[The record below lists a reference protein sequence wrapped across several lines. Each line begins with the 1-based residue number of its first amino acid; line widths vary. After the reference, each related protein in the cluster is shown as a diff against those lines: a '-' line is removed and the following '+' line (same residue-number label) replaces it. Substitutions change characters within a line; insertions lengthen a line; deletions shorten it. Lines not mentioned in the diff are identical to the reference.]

1 MAGAKTPLQV
11 RGTAGATGII
21 TEKTE
26 RTGSM
31 EQLGITVFDVAVIVV
46 AVFGAAIGM
55 SAGFAHAILFIAS
68 WIGAGWI
75 AWRFSKVVEPEILK
89 LVGSAELSYFISL
102 LVVFVAALI
111 VLIMLTSVV
120 SRAIRTGP
128 LGRPDKI
135 LGAGFGVLC
144 AWVAMGTAFL
154 FYGYLG
160 PRQLPPAVE
169 GAASFPMIREMA
181 TFVEPYL
188 PTGFRN
194 RLQRPGMESGVI
206 PAPSTTPQ
214 TAPPTVGPSDTT
226 PGAPA
231 APAQTKPPQ

>member
-1 MAGAKTPLQV
+1 
-11 RGTAGATGII
+11 
-21 TEKTE
+21 
-26 RTGSM
+26 M
-31 EQLGITVFDVAVIVV
+31 EQLGITVFDVAVIAV
-46 AVFGAAIGM
+46 ALFGAAIGM
-55 SAGFAHAILFIAS
+55 SAGFAHAVLFIAS

-75 AWRFSKVVEPEILK
+75 AWRFSKVVEPEVMKI
-89 LVGSAELSYFISL
+89 VGSAELSYFISL
-102 LVVFVAALI
+102 LVVFVGALI

-128 LGRPDKI
+128 LGRPDRI

-181 TFVEPYL
+181 TFVEPQL
-188 PTGFRN
+188 PTGFRT
-194 RLQRPGMESGVI
+194 RLQRPGMETGVI
-206 PAPSTTPQ
+206 AAPATPAPQAAPQ
-214 TAPPTVGPSDTT
+214 TAPPTAGASDTT
-226 PGAPA
+226 PA
-231 APAQTKPPQ
+231 APAQPGETKPPQ